1 MSDSEKPSVISKY
14 KDTAPLGLGT
24 GAASALVKEAKKI
37 VIDLVIDNSPGNSRE
52 KKSLKSYLVKLAESP
67 IGDILL
73 SAALAELLGQI
84 SILSKVLSEEKI
96 ELLQT
101 CFRMNA
107 SMKVGEVATT
117 LLLSGGEELINQLK
131 GKVKTL
137 SKTADTLASVIPETV
152 KA

>member
-1 MSDSEKPSVISKY
+1 MSEILDKY

-24 GAASALVKEAKKI
+24 GAASALVKEGKEI
-37 VIDLVIDNSPGNSRE
+37 FIDLIVDSSNKNAKD
-52 KKSLKSYLVKLAESP
+52 KKTLKTNLISIIESP
-67 IGDILL
+67 IGDIIF
-73 SAALAELLGQI
+73 SAALAELIGQV
-84 SILSKVLSEEKI
+84 SLFSKFLSEEKI

-107 SMKVGEVATT
+107 SMKVGEMATS
-117 LLLSGGEELINQLK
+117 LLLSGGGELINQLK
-131 GKVKTL
+131 GKVETL

>member
-1 MSDSEKPSVISKY
+1 MSEKILDKY

-24 GAASALVKEAKKI
+24 GAASALVKEGKKI
-37 VIDLVIDNSPGNSRE
+37 FIDLIVDSSNKNAKD
-52 KKSLKSYLVKLAESP
+52 KKTLKTNLISIIESP
-67 IGDILL
+67 IGDIIF
-73 SAALAELLGQI
+73 SAALAELIGQV
-84 SILSKVLSEEKI
+84 SLFSKFLSEEKI

-107 SMKVGEVATT
+107 SMKVGEMATS
-117 LLLSGGEELINQLK
+117 LLLSGGGELINQLK
-131 GKVKTL
+131 GKVETL

>member
-1 MSDSEKPSVISKY
+1 MSESKPSVVDKY

-37 VIDLVIDNSPGNSRE
+37 VIEVVIGTSASSAKE
-52 KKSLKSYLVKLAESP
+52 KKTLQGTLVKLFDSP
-67 IGDILL
+67 VGDIFF
-73 SAALAELLGQI
+73 SAALAELIGQV
-84 SILSKVLSEEKI
+84 SILNKILSEDKI

-107 SMKVGEVATT
+107 SMKVGEMATS
-117 LLLSGGEELINQLK
+117 LLLSGGGELINQLK
-131 GKVKTL
+131 GKVETL